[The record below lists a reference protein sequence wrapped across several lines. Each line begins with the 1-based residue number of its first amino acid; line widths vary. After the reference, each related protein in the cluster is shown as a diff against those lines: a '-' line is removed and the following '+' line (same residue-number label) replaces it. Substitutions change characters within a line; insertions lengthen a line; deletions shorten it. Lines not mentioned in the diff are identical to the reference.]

1 MVFATCTLFL
11 ALFDSEITKK
21 KKKKSPQRKNPN
33 SSEYSVSP
41 SFDNSSK
48 IKLLIIRFT
57 LQESMIKLLVITL
70 VDAFNRA
77 FPCH

>member
-11 ALFDSEITKK
+11 DLFDSEITKK
-21 KKKKSPQRKNPN
+21 KSPQRKKPN
-33 SSEYSVSP
+33 SSEYSISP